1 MMKSGKVNE
10 LDSRRVLIVEDQF
23 SDTDGIMKKA
33 IDRLDAALTERKITV
48 LRADSG
54 SLPRRCPCGYA

>member
-1 MMKSGKVNE
+1 MKSGKVNE

-23 SDTDGIMKKA
+23 SDADGIMKKA

-48 LRADSG
+48 LRADS
-54 SLPRRCPCGYA
+54 AKEA